1 MYLINGGAMNLG
13 LGFSYITKHT
23 HAPFFDRRTKS
34 AALNYLAYVLKVP
47 VDMVMRLV
55 VVPFMIVAVIVAL
68 FMNAMAFMGMGM
80 SMFMSMAMGMS
91 MFMSVAMGVVMF
103 MLLFGRRSP
112 VVLMVVGVVVGV
124 TVSMLALVHTTV

>member
-80 SMFMSMAMGMS
+80 SMFMS
-91 MFMSVAMGVVMF
+91 VAMGVVMF

>member
-1 MYLINGGAMNLG
+1 
-13 LGFSYITKHT
+13 
-23 HAPFFDRRTKS
+23 
-34 AALNYLAYVLKVP
+34 
-47 VDMVMRLV
+47 
-55 VVPFMIVAVIVAL
+55 
-68 FMNAMAFMGMGM
+68 
-80 SMFMSMAMGMS
+80 